1 MSKINQAI
9 LFISHF
15 SLGLVLPVLNLIFL
29 DRGATLQTLPL
40 LYMIM
45 AITVLCLELPS
56 GICADLMGRKNVFLI
71 SCVLN
76 FVSFF
81 LLIFAK
87 NNLAMLIVVIVLY
100 GMGRAFASGSL
111 DALIIDQT
119 LASLGNDHLPMITT
133 RLSIIEG
140 VGLSLGSIA
149 GGLLAQVSA
158 TRTINLLCRSVLIL
172 AVLVLSY
179 LFIKEDKM
187 LKRADKPLPQ
197 HVSQGLKLLFK
208 NRSFGFVIFGGLFVG
223 LLLASVET
231 YWQPAFEAITT
242 NAKTEWLLGFI
253 TFFGFLSVTL
263 GNKISQKLL
272 EKCGTQKHFSIYLIS
287 RGILATLMIIFALQK
302 STIGF
307 IIGYTG
313 IYLLLGVSNI
323 SESTLI
329 NRYAP
334 NYMRAS
340 VLSMSS
346 LITQIGLLCSAL
358 ICSLAI
364 KQLHFSGIWIV
375 MACLIGGYVIFV
387 ALFVAWYKK
396 QNKETEVRNVVEIV
410 NAREYQ
416 GGLDKAVDYIH
427 GVWGSDNNY
436 PYYSDA
442 IYHSSLAE
450 KHLPMFF
457 LLLKNNEIIGCSA
470 LITNDFIS
478 RHDLYPW
485 IACLF
490 VDEKERGQEYG
501 NLLMEHAE
509 KEARNI
515 GFSVI
520 YLTTDHDG
528 YYEKYGWH
536 RIEDGVDLFSGQ
548 PSRIYA
554 KQL

>member
-1 MSKINQAI
+1 MSKINQTI

-15 SLGLVLPVLNLIFL
+15 SLGLVLPVLNLVFL

-56 GICADLMGRKNVFLI
+56 GICADLMGRKKAFLI
-71 SCVLN
+71 SCV
-76 FVSFF
+76 FSFISF
-81 LLIFAK
+81 CLLIFIK

-100 GMGRAFASGSL
+100 GIGRAFASGSI

-119 LASLGNDHLPMITT
+119 LESLGNDHLPMITT

-158 TRTINLLCRSVLIL
+158 TRTINLLCRSVLIF
-172 AVLVLSY
+172 AVLVLGH
-179 LFIKEDKM
+179 LFIKEDEI
-187 LKRADKPLPQ
+187 LRRAGKPLPQ
-197 HVSQGLKLLFK
+197 HVNQGLKALFK
-208 NRSFGFVIFGGLFVG
+208 NRLFGFVIFGGLFVG

-242 NAKTEWLLGFI
+242 NVKREWLLGFI

-263 GNKISQKLL
+263 GNRISQKLL
-272 EKCGTQKHFSIYLIS
+272 EKSGTRNHFAIYLIS
-287 RGILATLMIIFALQK
+287 RGILAALMLIFALQK

-307 IIGYTG
+307 IVGYTG
-313 IYLLLGVSNI
+313 LYLLLGISNV

-329 NRYAP
+329 NRYTP
-334 NYMRAS
+334 NHMRAS

-346 LITQIGLLCSAL
+346 FITQIGLLCSAL

-364 KQLHFSGIWIV
+364 RQLHFSGIWII
-375 MACLIGGYVIFV
+375 MACLMGGYIVFV
-387 ALFVAWYKK
+387 SLFVAWYKK
-396 QNKETEVRNVVEIV
+396 RNKETEVRNVVEIV
-410 NAREYQ
+410 NVKGYQ

-427 GVWGSDNNY
+427 GVWGSEKNY
-436 PYYSDA
+436 LYYKDA
-442 IYHSSLAE
+442 IYHSSLTE
-450 KHLPMFF
+450 KPLPMFF

-509 KEARNI
+509 KEAKNI
-515 GFSVI
+515 GFSIV

-528 YYEKYGWH
+528 YYEKYGWR
-536 RIEDGVDLFSGQ
+536 RIEDGVDLFSCE
-548 PSRIYA
+548 PTRIYE

>member
-1 MSKINQAI
+1 MSKINQTI

-45 AITVLCLELPS
+45 AVTVLCLELPS
-56 GICADLMGRKNVFLI
+56 GICADLIGRKKVFLL

-76 FVSFF
+76 FLSFF
-81 LLIFAK
+81 LLIFIK
-87 NNLAMLIVVIVLY
+87 NNLAMLIVIIVLY
-100 GMGRAFASGSL
+100 GMGRAFASGSI

-119 LASLGNDHLPMITT
+119 IDSLGNEHLPMITT
-133 RLSIIEG
+133 RLAIIEG

-149 GGLLAQVSA
+149 GGLLAQISA
-158 TRTINLLCRSVLIL
+158 TRSINLLCRSVLIL
-172 AVLVLSY
+172 AVLVLSH
-179 LFIKEDKM
+179 LLIKEDII
-187 LKRADKPLPQ
+187 LKRTDKPLPQ
-197 HVSQGLKLLFK
+197 HVNRGLKVLFK
-208 NRSFGFVIFGGLFVG
+208 NPLFGFIIFGGLFVG

-231 YWQPAFEAITT
+231 YWQPAFEVITT
-242 NAKTEWLLGFI
+242 NAKREWLLGFI

-272 EKCGTQKHFSIYLIS
+272 EKRGPQNHFAIYLIS
-287 RGILATLMIIFALQK
+287 RGILAASMVIFALQK

-307 IIGYTG
+307 IIGYSG
-313 IYLLLGVSNI
+313 IYLLLGISNV
-323 SESTLI
+323 SESTLL
-329 NRYAP
+329 NRYTP
-334 NYMRAS
+334 NNLRAS

-375 MACLIGGYVIFV
+375 MACLLSVYIIFV
-387 ALFVAWYKK
+387 ALFMAWHKK
-396 QNKETEVRNVVEIV
+396 RSNNMEVRNVVEIV
-410 NAREYQ
+410 NVREYP

-427 GVWGSDNNY
+427 GVWGSEKNY
-436 PYYSDA
+436 PYYRDA
-442 IYHSSLAE
+442 IYHSSLTE

-457 LLLKNNEIIGCSA
+457 LLIRNNEIIGCSA

-490 VDEKERGQEYG
+490 VDAKERGQEYG

-509 KEARNI
+509 QEARNM
-515 GFSVI
+515 GFSAV
-520 YLTTDHDG
+520 YLTTDHNG
-528 YYEKYGWH
+528 YYEKCGWQ
-536 RIEDGVDLFSGQ
+536 RFEDGIDLFSGQ

>member
-1 MSKINQAI
+1 MSKTNQAI

-56 GICADLMGRKNVFLI
+56 GICADLMGRKKVFLI

-76 FVSFF
+76 FLSFF
-81 LLIFAK
+81 LLIFIQ
-87 NNLAMLIVVIVLY
+87 NNLAMLIVIIVLY
-100 GMGRAFASGSL
+100 GMGRAFASGSI
-111 DALIIDQT
+111 DALIIDQ
-119 LASLGNDHLPMITT
+119 AINSLGNDHLPMITT
-133 RLSIIEG
+133 RLAIIEG

-172 AVLVLSY
+172 AVLVLSH
-179 LFIKEDKM
+179 LLIKEDII

-197 HVSQGLKLLFK
+197 HVNRCLKALFK
-208 NRSFGFVIFGGLFVG
+208 NPLFGFVVFGGLFVG
-223 LLLASVET
+223 LLLTSVET
-231 YWQPAFEAITT
+231 YWQPAFEVITT
-242 NAKTEWLLGFI
+242 DVKREWLLGFI

-272 EKCGTQKHFSIYLIS
+272 EKRGTQNHFAIYLIS
-287 RGILATLMIIFALQK
+287 RGILAASMVIFALQK
-302 STIGF
+302 STSGF
-307 IIGYTG
+307 IAGYSG
-313 IYLLLGVSNI
+313 IYLLLGISNV

-329 NRYAP
+329 NRYTP
-334 NYMRAS
+334 NNMRAS

-346 LITQIGLLCSAL
+346 LITQIGLLSSAL

-364 KQLHFSGIWIV
+364 KRLHFSGIWIV
-375 MACLIGGYVIFV
+375 MACLLGGYIIFV
-387 ALFVAWYKK
+387 ALFVAWHKK
-396 QNKETEVRNVVEIV
+396 RNNDMEVGNMVEIV
-410 NAREYQ
+410 NVREYP
-416 GGLDKAVDYIH
+416 GGLDKAIDYIH
-427 GVWGSDNNY
+427 GMWGSEKNY
-436 PYYSDA
+436 PYYRDA
-442 IYHSSLAE
+442 IYHSSLTG

-490 VDEKERGQEYG
+490 VDAKERGQEYG
-501 NLLMEHAE
+501 NLLMEHAG
-509 KEARNI
+509 KEAKNM
-515 GFSVI
+515 GFSIV

-528 YYEKYGWH
+528 YYEKYGWQ
-536 RIEDGVDLFSGQ
+536 RLEDGVDLFSCK
-548 PSRIYA
+548 PTRIYA